1 MMEVIILRCLP
12 LTLITFNAG
21 LLRAF
26 GGLFQPAPF
35 VAERR
40 AAMPRALAGAEGD
53 MVVLQEV
60 YGEASRGVL
69 STAFRYAAYD
79 PQRRSSLMALSS
91 SPIHGTFVPFHG
103 LPFEERLFD
112 RRGVLIVERDDLV
125 ILDFHATAGGIRHH
139 PESAAANAIRGREVE
154 QLLDLADR
162 QSAPLVVIAGDLN
175 AGPDVSE
182 ANYRQFETCDWVD
195 VYALLHPESRAVT
208 WDPRNPLN
216 SRGPHKTSR
225 PQRVDHLF
233 VRRCD
238 LQDERVTP
246 TAAEIIFTDATVR
259 TSAGPVTLSDHYA
272 VRVHLTYRTGES
284 S

>member
-1 MMEVIILRCLP
+1 MILPSLP
-12 LTLITFNAG
+12 LTIITFNAG

-26 GGLFQPAPF
+26 GGLLQPAPF

-40 AAMPRALAGAEGD
+40 ASMPGALAAAEGD
-53 MVVLQEV
+53 LVVLQEV
-60 YGEASRGVL
+60 YGQADRGVL
-69 STAFRYAAYD
+69 STAFRYAAHD
-79 PQRRSSLMALSS
+79 PRRRSSLLALSS
-91 SPIHGTFVPFHG
+91 SPIQGTFVPFRDV
-103 LPFEERLFD
+103 PFEERLFD

-125 ILDFHATAGGIRHH
+125 VLDFHATAGGIRHH
-139 PESAAANAIRGREVE
+139 PESAAANTMRGREVE
-154 QLLDLADR
+154 QLLDLADG

-182 ANYRQFETCDWVD
+182 ANYRQFEARGWVD

-233 VRRCD
+233 VRRHD
-238 LQDERVTP
+238 LQDERVKP
-246 TAAEIIFTDATVR
+246 TAAEIIFTEATVR
-259 TSAGPVTLSDHYA
+259 TPTGPVTLSDHYA
-272 VRVHLTYRTGES
+272 VRVRLS
-284 S
+284 